1 MENFLKIYVLLFLT
15 TVGLKAQPTVAIF
28 DKYEQLEKELLLP
41 KDTCYVVN
49 FWATWCA
56 PCVKELPYF
65 EAFAKEIQGKK
76 IKVILVSLDF
86 KNQVQTKLVP
96 FLTNNNYTVK
106 VVVLADKDYNT
117 WLPMVDP
124 EWSGAIP
131 ATLLVQGK
139 RKFFAEQSF
148 ENAKELQDF
157 IYSFYKE
164 N

>member
-1 MENFLKIYVLLFLT
+1 LFLT
-15 TVGLKAQPTVAIF
+15 SVGLMAQPTVAVF
-28 DKYEQLEKELLLP
+28 EKYEQLEKELLP
-41 KDTCYVVN
+41 SNDTCYVVN

-65 EAFAKEIQGKK
+65 EAFSKQVQGQK

-86 KNQVQTKLVP
+86 KAQVQTRLIP
-96 FLTNNNYTVK
+96 FLTSGGYASK

-117 WLPMVDP
+117 WLTKVDP

-131 ATLLVQGK
+131 ATLLMQGK

-148 ENAKELQDF
+148 ENTKELRDF
-157 IYSFYKE
+157 IYSFYK
-164 N
+164 NN